1 MEMDIQDMMSIV
13 SNLVNNVSMKYCT
26 KCGSEIPDDAKFC
39 TKCGRPVDQETSSQP
54 KHNST
59 ENKATV
65 NKKAQNAFFAVMG
78 LLILIVLGSIFYSDY
93 SEKREAR
100 IARENFVEDSIK
112 KAKLEEERLQMEE
125 ELRIKAEK
133 DFAQFLKDFTIEKL
147 IDLISNP
154 TNERY
159 AQRCGLSQVYR
170 IATEE
175 EYGEDLDLVYG
186 RAIEKG
192 HKLDYGYQL
201 ISNSE
206 HSCYFRYHQDTSSGA
221 ELCFKKQEDAN
232 LFWKKARDYG
242 LFKYE
247 ETYMIPRHKIAGGGV
262 LVVDGFEYDGE
273 NGVLYILSPPQYNDG
288 FYVLHIG
295 IDF

>member
-1 MEMDIQDMMSIV
+1 
-13 SNLVNNVSMKYCT
+13 MKYCT

-262 LVVDGFEYDGE
+262 VVIDEFEYDGE
-273 NGVLYILSPPQYNDG
+273 NGVLYIISPPQYDDG
-288 FYVLHIG
+288 YYVIHIG

>member
-1 MEMDIQDMMSIV
+1 
-13 SNLVNNVSMKYCT
+13 MKYCT

-39 TKCGRPVDQETSSQP
+39 TKCGRPVDQEISSQP

>member
-1 MEMDIQDMMSIV
+1 
-13 SNLVNNVSMKYCT
+13 MKYCT

-39 TKCGRPVDQETSSQP
+39 IKCGRPVDQEEATSQSE
-54 KHNST
+54 HDNS
-59 ENKATV
+59 ENKAVV
-65 NKKAQNAFFAVMG
+65 NRKALNAFFAVIG

-100 IARENFVEDSIK
+100 IAREHFVEDSIR
-112 KAKLEEERLQMEE
+112 KAKIEEERLQMEE

-133 DFAQFLKDFTIEKL
+133 EFAQFLNDFTIPKL
-147 IDLISNP
+147 IDLVSNP
-154 TNERY
+154 TDERY

-175 EYGEDLDLVYG
+175 EYGEDLDIVYG

-192 HKLDYGYQL
+192 NKLDYGYQL
-201 ISNSE
+201 VCNSE
-206 HSCYFRYHQDTSSGA
+206 HSCYFRYWQATSSGA
-221 ELCFKKQEDAN
+221 QLCFKNQEDAN

-242 LFKYE
+242 LFKYR
-247 ETYMIPRHKIAGGGV
+247 ETYMIPRHKISGGGV
-262 LVVDGFEYDGE
+262 IVVDDFEYDGE
-273 NGVLYILSPPQYNDG
+273 NGVLYIISPPQYDDG
-288 FYVLHIG
+288 YYVIHIG

>member
-1 MEMDIQDMMSIV
+1 
-13 SNLVNNVSMKYCT
+13 
-26 KCGSEIPDDAKFC
+26 
-39 TKCGRPVDQETSSQP
+39 
-54 KHNST
+54 
-59 ENKATV
+59 
-65 NKKAQNAFFAVMG
+65 
-78 LLILIVLGSIFYSDY
+78 
-93 SEKREAR
+93 
-100 IARENFVEDSIK
+100 
-112 KAKLEEERLQMEE
+112 MEE

-133 DFAQFLKDFTIEKL
+133 EFAQFLNDFTIPKL
-147 IDLISNP
+147 IDLVSNP
-154 TNERY
+154 TDERY

-175 EYGEDLDLVYG
+175 EYGEDLDIVYG

-192 HKLDYGYQL
+192 NKLDYGYQL
-201 ISNSE
+201 VCNSE
-206 HSCYFRYHQDTSSGA
+206 HSCYFRYWQATSSGA

-273 NGVLYILSPPQYNDG
+273 NGVLYILSPPQYDDG